1 MILRFIMAIVLSM
14 MMTMVSA
21 MPAFDIEQT
30 VVKVSIGDRSM
41 AEAAAYLQE
50 QAKALNVP
58 QIGHSPL
65 YKEYA
70 ALGLKNSRHAEI
82 FQFCD
87 VEVAKTLVE
96 YDIHFAAH
104 LPCRVALIED
114 EHGKG
119 WFVMVNPAIL
129 GSTLPAELR
138 QKVGKVCGA
147 LLKIIGAKMPYS
159 AENLPKMDV
168 AETVIKLKIDEELFI
183 DDAIDSLKLYANT
196 LNVKGVGHHTIPL
209 GNRRAEIFQFCDAVI
224 AHQILQ
230 RNISAVA
237 YMPCRIVVI
246 EDEKGQNWVM
256 MMNMDMFIQATKIE
270 PDLKAMAI
278 DFRDKMMEII
288 EAAAEGA
295 L

>member
-1 MILRFIMAIVLSM
+1 MISRLIVAITLSLI
-14 MMTMVSA
+14 MTMASA
-21 MPAFDIEQT
+21 TDIPTFDIGQT

-65 YKEYA
+65 YKEYQ
-70 ALGLKNSRHAEI
+70 ALGLKNIRHAEI

-87 VEVAKTLVE
+87 VKVAQALIE
-96 YDIHFAAH
+96 HNIHFAVH

-129 GSTLPAELR
+129 GSTLPTELR
-138 QKVGKVCGA
+138 KKVGKVCGT
-147 LLKIIGAKMPYS
+147 LLKIIGATMPVS
-159 AENLPKMDV
+159 SENLPKMDV
-168 AETVIKLKIDEELFI
+168 AQTVIKVKIDEDLFI
-183 DDAIDSLKLYANT
+183 DDAIDSLKLRANS
-196 LNVKGVGHHTIPL
+196 LNVKGVGHQIIPL

-224 AHQILQ
+224 AHKILQ

-246 EDEKGQNWVM
+246 EDKIGQNWLM
-256 MMNMDMFIQATKIE
+256 MMNMC
-270 PDLKAMAI
+270 DLLVNNLYI
-278 DFRDKMMEII
+278 SII
-288 EAAAEGA
+288 
-295 L
+295 